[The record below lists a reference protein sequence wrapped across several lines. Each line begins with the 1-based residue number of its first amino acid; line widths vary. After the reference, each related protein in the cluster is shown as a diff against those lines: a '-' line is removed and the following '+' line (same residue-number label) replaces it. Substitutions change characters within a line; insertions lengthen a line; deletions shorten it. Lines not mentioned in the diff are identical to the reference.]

1 MSFNHDWS
9 QGHVTSVK
17 VKLSRSFFQI
27 VIFQSSIKKTRPPSP
42 IKHSESHLIKVK
54 VMWPRSRSFECSCP
68 RPHDIIQ
75 GQISSCLDHIT
86 QTITKQSN
94 KYWPCLLI
102 KSTFPLFFHIF
113 LLSIYAFHSSK
124 MFNKS
129 FQLKLGVFF
138 FQIWPKKCQRT
149 FSKSSQKCL
158 ISIVKQSHSVQ

>member
-1 MSFNHDWS
+1 MIL
-9 QGHVTSVK
+9 VK
-17 VKLSRSFFQI
+17 VKMSRSFSQVTIFSFIKNSHNPSQI
-27 VIFQSSIKKTRPPSP
+27 EP
-42 IKHSESHLIKVK
+42 SESHLIKVK

-113 LLSIYAFHSSK
+113 LLYIYAFYSSK
-124 MFNKS
+124 MLNKS

-138 FQIWPKKCQRT
+138 
-149 FSKSSQKCL
+149 SKSDKKNANARFPKAVKKCL
-158 ISIVKQSHSVQ
+158 IFFVKQSHSVQ